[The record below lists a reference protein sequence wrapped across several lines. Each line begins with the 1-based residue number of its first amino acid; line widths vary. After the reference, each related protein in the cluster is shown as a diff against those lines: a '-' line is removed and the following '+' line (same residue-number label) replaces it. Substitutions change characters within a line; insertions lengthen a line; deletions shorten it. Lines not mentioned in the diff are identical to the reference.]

1 MKHYIIPPKMND
13 WFELIPTE
21 NFGGS
26 TERLRFK
33 DTRTGA
39 EISTYYDTENALGF
53 YDIDEAGRAI
63 PYFEAYPICGDIKR
77 CETSEELFHIVL
89 SEFDRIWRGDKP
101 QPTEEALIMAL
112 QNLYDDYAGYYPSAV
127 NNSPA
132 MKAALDILQTV
143 GELPET
149 NQPSY
154 NPMNRSGNL

>member
-1 MKHYIIPPKMND
+1 MRHYIIPPDLND
-13 WFELIPTE
+13 WIELIPTD
-21 NFGGS
+21 NFVGS

-39 EISTYYDTENALGF
+39 EISTYYDNCNALGF
-53 YDIDEAGRAI
+53 FGNYEDGTPK
-63 PYFEAYPICGDIKR
+63 PYFEAYPIRGDTER
-77 CETSEELFHIVL
+77 CSTSQELFNIVL
-89 SEFDRIWRGDKP
+89 SEFERIWRGDKP
-101 QPTEEALIMAL
+101 KPTEEALIMAL

-132 MKAALDILQTV
+132 MKAVLDILQTV

-149 NQPSY
+149 NQLSY